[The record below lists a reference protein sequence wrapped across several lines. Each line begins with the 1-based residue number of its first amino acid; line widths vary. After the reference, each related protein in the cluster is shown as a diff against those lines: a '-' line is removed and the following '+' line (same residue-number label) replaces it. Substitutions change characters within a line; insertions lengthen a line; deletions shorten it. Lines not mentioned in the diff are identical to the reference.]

1 MCRVGT
7 PVAAG
12 SRSALVRAVCLNL
25 AHDRGGRPIGWCSP
39 SASWGNCWESCF
51 AVGWRRFAGLPRR
64 VRLSPSVSVTPS
76 SYDPAASW
84 QVVAQALI
92 NLDRASR
99 FRLHSGTTCCTDTTC
114 VPQNLWSIGRPPS
127 SVHPRGLWQQA
138 ALLPAPRHF
147 WHPPRP
153 FAWLCISFAL
163 SSLLFRRT
171 TWLGWALM
179 RIIKPVL
186 VVADE
191 PGRCAAV
198 ILTSAA
204 VQIRAESL

>member
-1 MCRVGT
+1 MVLSIRIVGQLM
-7 PVAAG
+7 G
-12 SRSALVRAVCLNL
+12 KLLLLS
-25 AHDRGGRPIGWCSP
+25 GG
-39 SASWGNCWESCF
+39 
-51 AVGWRRFAGLPRR
+51 AGLLACR

-76 SYDPAASW
+76 SYAPAASW

-99 FRLHSGTTCCTDTTC
+99 FRLHSGTICCTATTC
-114 VPQNLWSIGRPPS
+114 VPQNLWSIGCPPS

-138 ALLPAPRHF
+138 ALLPAPRDF
-147 WHPPRP
+147 WHPPTT
-153 FAWLCISFAL
+153 LCLAVHLICSVL
-163 SSLLFRRT
+163 SSLFRRT